1 MKITSAN
8 NRIEYNHHILYN
20 DIEYVRK
27 ETLWVDKELKEENKL
42 DFHIIR
48 WSLFDDDGSPVEY
61 YSGGVGWSG
70 EDRHVRKTNP
80 VPEIEKIFKETI
92 GKNLIYF

>member
-27 ETLWVDKELKEENKL
+27 ETLWVDRELKENNKL
-42 DFHIIR
+42 DFHIIK
-48 WSLFDDDGSPVEY
+48 WSLFDGDDSPVEY
-61 YSGGVGWSG
+61 YSGGVGWSFEG
-70 EDRHVRKTNP
+70 HVGKTNP

>member
-1 MKITSAN
+1 MKLTSAN
-8 NRIEYNHHILYN
+8 NRIEYRHHILYN

-27 ETLWVDKELKEENKL
+27 ETLWVDRELKEDNKL

-48 WSLFDDDGSPVEY
+48 WGLFDGDDSPIEY
-61 YSGGVGWSG
+61 YSYDKGWSG
-70 EDRHVRKTNP
+70 EDNHLRKTNP

>member
-8 NRIEYNHHILYN
+8 NRIEYRHYILYN

-27 ETLWVDKELKEENKL
+27 ETLWLDGELKEENKL
-42 DFHIIR
+42 DFHTIKWI
-48 WSLFDDDGSPVEY
+48 LFDGDGSPVEY
-61 YSGGVGWSG
+61 YSGDVGWSG